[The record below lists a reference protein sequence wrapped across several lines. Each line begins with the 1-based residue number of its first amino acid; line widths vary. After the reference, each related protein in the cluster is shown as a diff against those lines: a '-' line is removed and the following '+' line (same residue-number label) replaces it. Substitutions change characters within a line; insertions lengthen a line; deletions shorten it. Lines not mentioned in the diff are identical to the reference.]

1 MSSLDYLNKLDL
13 EIKEEEKKDNR
24 STFDKANET
33 FKSTVKA
40 TIGDNYAS
48 DLIGN
53 IPQSTA
59 QFVTDIATPF
69 LSPVDTVTTLGKLG
83 AGLVQLAIPGEQGNE
98 ELARAVG
105 SYYADRYGGIDNVL
119 KTLKEDPVG
128 ILSDVA
134 LMATGAGAGVK
145 ATGQASK
152 IQKVADVGETIKKTG
167 IGIDPATPIFSGT
180 ASGMSKLNTALD
192 NTQTGSK
199 AKEFIKSIPSEVL
212 GKMTGTGAEVS
223 QLSYEAGRKGGEAKK
238 RLRDNRMGVVD
249 ETQVVDE
256 AIDILG
262 KQQKAIADDLTTA
275 KGVGNEGGTLRLE
288 EIGMDMKDPLKII
301 DDFAIDKS
309 YRGMSEFSTEATAK
323 IDEIRKII
331 LEFGKPGRGMNTAKG
346 MDLLKRRINALYERS
361 PSKNDV
367 NVPVT
372 HMTRKINELIEKKV
386 PEYAKVNKEFAET
399 QNIIRNT
406 KAVLGGEKNFL
417 PNRPGAKAKIL
428 KKMQQSMRNKTN
440 VDMGENLKAVER
452 INPDLKYSLA
462 GQASQTF
469 APRGLAGLGASGLGL
484 GAYGTLGV
492 PGIPLALLSSPRLVS
507 AGAEGLGSAV
517 RRTEGLR
524 KGVAN
529 QFPNFLRV
537 NRPVTQS
544 DPVGIV
550 EEQKRRDAYENA
562 MQDLLNQLDRLQR

>member
-105 SYYADRYGGIDNVL
+105 SYYADRYGGVDNVL

-180 ASGMSKLNTALD
+180 VSTMGKLNNALD
-192 NTQTGSK
+192 GSVRGTK
-199 AKEFIKSIPSEVL
+199 AKQFIKDIPSEIL

-256 AIDILG
+256 AMDILG

>member
-180 ASGMSKLNTALD
+180 VSTMGKLNNALD
-192 NTQTGSK
+192 GSVRGTK
-199 AKEFIKSIPSEVL
+199 AKQFIKDIPSEIL

-256 AIDILG
+256 AMDILG

-440 VDMGENLKAVER
+440 VDMGENLKAVEK

>member
-180 ASGMSKLNTALD
+180 VSTMGKLNNALD
-192 NTQTGSK
+192 GSVRGTK
-199 AKEFIKSIPSEVL
+199 AKQFIKDIPSEIL

-256 AIDILG
+256 AMDILG

-331 LEFGKPGRGMNTAKG
+331 WKTRERHEYCKG
-346 MDLLKRRINALYERS
+346 
-361 PSKNDV
+361 
-367 NVPVT
+367 
-372 HMTRKINELIEKKV
+372 
-386 PEYAKVNKEFAET
+386 
-399 QNIIRNT
+399 
-406 KAVLGGEKNFL
+406 
-417 PNRPGAKAKIL
+417 
-428 KKMQQSMRNKTN
+428 
-440 VDMGENLKAVER
+440 
-452 INPDLKYSLA
+452 
-462 GQASQTF
+462 
-469 APRGLAGLGASGLGL
+469 
-484 GAYGTLGV
+484 YG
-492 PGIPLALLSSPRLVS
+492 SS
-507 AGAEGLGSAV
+507 
-517 RRTEGLR
+517 
-524 KGVAN
+524 
-529 QFPNFLRV
+529 
-537 NRPVTQS
+537 
-544 DPVGIV
+544 
-550 EEQKRRDAYENA
+550 
-562 MQDLLNQLDRLQR
+562 

>member
-180 ASGMSKLNTALD
+180 VSTMGKLNNALD
-192 NTQTGSK
+192 GSVRGTK
-199 AKEFIKSIPSEVL
+199 AKQFIKDIPSEIL

-256 AIDILG
+256 AMDILG

>member
-83 AGLVQLAIPGEQGNE
+83 AGLMQLAIPGEQGNE

-180 ASGMSKLNTALD
+180 VSTMGKLNNALD
-192 NTQTGSK
+192 GSVRGTK
-199 AKEFIKSIPSEVL
+199 AKQFIKDIPSEIL

-256 AIDILG
+256 AMDILG